1 MKSKKQPQN
10 TDLIA
15 LLIEREKLK
24 NKPKISQ
31 EEIREKAKQ
40 IYPEVFNGTLLQKIK
55 QSFLKGA

>member
-31 EEIREKAKQ
+31 EEIKEKAKQ
-40 IYPEVFNGTLLQKIK
+40 IYPEVFNGALLRKIK
-55 QSFLKGA
+55 QSLLKGA

>member
-1 MKSKKQPQN
+1 MKSKKQYKN
-10 TDLIA
+10 TDLIS

-40 IYPEVFNGTLLQKIK
+40 IYPEVFNGTLLRKIK
-55 QSFLKGA
+55 QSLLKGA

>member
-1 MKSKKQPQN
+1 MKSKKQYKN
-10 TDLIA
+10 TDLIS

-40 IYPEVFNGTLLQKIK
+40 IYPEVFNGTLLRKIK
-55 QSFLKGA
+55 QSLLKGE